1 MAFKSV
7 GEGGAGPRGLG
18 AEIATAPGQPGPGL
32 AQAGAADGH
41 ALTPRSRQS
50 VAAPPEPGDGPE
62 DLAVCDLCGLVSR
75 LPRPPVCPACGG
87 GYG

>member
-1 MAFKSV
+1 VAFKSV

-18 AEIATAPGQPGPGL
+18 AEIAAAPGRRSPGL

-41 ALTPRSRQS
+41 VLTRQS

-62 DLAVCDLCGLVSR
+62 ELAVCDLCGLVSR
-75 LPRPPVCPACGG
+75 LPRPPVCPVCGG